1 MIFQWRITELIYA
14 EQHKTKREELTLF
27 IIFEV
32 LLCEKMKTFSCFLD
46 LNIKEAS
53 LKTNHL
59 IKIKIVQQIDELIF

>member
-53 LKTNHL
+53 LKANHL